1 MNNKYAKELCHS
13 QFQGDELYHHG
24 ILGMHWGIRRY
35 QPYPDGYEG
44 DGQFVGRQIHAQE
57 RTVAKL
63 KKHADKSQ
71 GKWDKIQNRYK
82 TDVEVTIPKLEKD
95 LAGGFPFGPTA
106 SGTNRSIQEGVLRG
120 TKAFVKDYENGKYDK
135 LKIKAAQ
142 DKSAYDEGMKAL
154 ESLKNKVGDSVSND
168 YKPFK
173 NVFGKID
180 NYEKKTT
187 LKSGKPLDVT
197 VSSTD
202 DVNRQKELFGVAEK
216 AERHKDKLVAKAM
229 DELANTMY
237 HDYTFAARDAGE
249 KPKSKSEFKKT
260 LENKLSLDIIDRKN
274 DDAMVWV
281 TSRPTDQSFFEWA
294 IPSAVFD
301 SNLAYLYTMI
311 ND

>member
-1 MNNKYAKELCHS
+1 MDISAHDTKRLVNVGNA
-13 QFQGDELYHHG
+13 FLY
-24 ILGMHWGIRRY
+24 
-35 QPYPDGYEG
+35 
-44 DGQFVGRQIHAQE
+44 
-57 RTVAKL
+57 
-63 KKHADKSQ
+63 
-71 GKWDKIQNRYK
+71 
-82 TDVEVTIPKLEKD
+82 EKD
-95 LAGGFPFGPTA
+95 YFNLDAPVSAIAVRSKVYKA
-106 SGTNRSIQEGVLRG
+106 SM
-120 TKAFVKDYENGKYDK
+120 
-135 LKIKAAQ
+135 
-142 DKSAYDEGMKAL
+142 KS
-154 ESLKNKVGDSVSND
+154 SNSVSND

-180 NYEKKTT
+180 DYEKKTT